1 MSADGQA
8 QAQDTGHEYD
18 GIREQDN
25 KLPRWWLF
33 TLYGAIAFAF
43 AYWLYYHSFDVG
55 QGPREV
61 YAEEWAAMEAARV
74 AREEKAAKEL
84 SDEVL
89 VTMSR
94 DAAVVARG
102 REAYAANCGA
112 CHGDKG
118 QGLVGPNLTDAY
130 WLHGARPLDNM
141 KVIADGFL
149 AKGMPAW
156 KPVLGME
163 KVKDV
168 VAYLVTLRGTNA
180 TGGKG
185 AEGTD
190 EQGKAPPNG

>member
-33 TLYGAIAFAF
+33 TLYGAIAFSF

-55 QGPREV
+55 KDPREQ
-61 YAEEWAAMEAARV
+61 YAEDWAAMESERV
-74 AREEKAAKEL
+74 AREQKAAREL
-84 SDEVL
+84 SDDTL
-89 VTMSR
+89 VTLSK

-102 REAYAANCGA
+102 REIYAANCGA

-130 WLHGARPLDNM
+130 WLHGGKPLDTL

-149 AKGMPAW
+149 PKGMPAW

-168 VAYLVTLRGTNA
+168 VAYLVTLRGTQA
-180 TGGKG
+180 PGKG
-185 AEGTD
+185 AEGVD
-190 EQGKAPPNG
+190 DSGKGPPQG